1 MLENLLKVLPFKKA
15 GNGHP
20 MFCVCAECSASIAA
34 KHREADE
41 RLKRD
46 WLCGEGCGCAA
57 CRLTR
62 QSLVAP
68 NPRSSG
74 GRAGSVQPETCVS
87 CGVTDRMSFSTE
99 ADGKKYWA
107 CDHCPQ
113 LHASDLSQF
122 MGGQPRPVSQRSLKR
137 QP

>member
-1 MLENLLKVLPFKKA
+1 MLEKLLKVLPSRKA
-15 GNGHP
+15 GKAHP
-20 MFCVCAECSASIAA
+20 MFCVCAECSAGIAA
-34 KHREADE
+34 KHRAADE
-41 RLKRD
+41 KLSRD

-62 QSLVAP
+62 QGLVVP
-68 NPRSSG
+68 NTRSYG
-74 GRAGSVQPETCVS
+74 GRAGSIQPDICAS
-87 CGVTDRMSFSTE
+87 CGTSDRMSFSTE

-122 MGGQPRPVSQRSLKR
+122 RAGQSRPTADRMRRLT
-137 QP
+137 